1 MNIKGSSMALARL
14 VCRSISGVDA
24 PEVEV
29 EVHLGTGLPGFSLVG
44 LPETSVKEAKDRVRS
59 AILNSNFKFPSKR
72 ITVNLAPANLPKE
85 GGRFDLAIAIG
96 ILLASDQIK
105 CPEIL
110 NFECYG
116 ELSLSGELRCV
127 DGIIPCALAAKQ
139 QKRQVIVCTDNEHE
153 CALTGAQGFV
163 AKHLIDVCA
172 FLQQQLT
179 LPSAEQSEAP
189 PAKHSHLD
197 FSDVLGQEQAKRVLE
212 IAATGS
218 HNLLLIGP
226 PGTGKSMLA
235 ERFMTLLPNLEEQ
248 QALQTAAV
256 YSVCGKQRDD
266 WFSPPY
272 RAPHHS
278 ASAVALVGGGG
289 KPKPGEI
296 SLSHHGVLFLDELPE
311 FPRQVLDSLRQPM
324 ENHNVT
330 ISRAANQVTFPAH
343 FQLIAA
349 MNPSPCGHISG
360 QLRRS
365 TPDQI
370 LRYLNRLSG
379 PFLDRFALAIMVPLL
394 PKGMLADSQQGLHN
408 STEKSADIK
417 ERVLVA
423 RNIQLQRQ
431 GKLNHYLSSQEVNI
445 YCVLTK
451 EDALFLEQAIEK
463 MGLSIRAWHSLLKVA
478 RSIADLQ
485 QQQDISKAHLCEAL
499 NYRAMDR
506 LLSSFN

>member
-1 MNIKGSSMALARL
+1 MALSRL

-29 EVHLGTGLPGFSLVG
+29 EVHLGTGLPAFSLVG

-96 ILLASDQIK
+96 ILLASEQIK
-105 CPEIL
+105 CADIL
-110 NFECYG
+110 DYECYA
-116 ELSLSGELRCV
+116 ELSLSGELRRV
-127 DGIIPCALAAKQ
+127 DGIIPCALAAKT
-139 QKRQVIVCTDNEHE
+139 QKRKVLVCADNEHE
-153 CALTGAQGFV
+153 CALTGANGFV
-163 AKHLIDVCA
+163 AKHLLDVCA
-172 FLQQQLT
+172 FLEHKLALADAQQ
-179 LPSAEQSEAP
+179 SDVAAVEA
-189 PAKHSHLD
+189 SSVD

-212 IAATGS
+212 VAATGS

-235 ERFMTLLPNLEEQ
+235 ERFMTLLPHLEEQ

-256 YSVCGKQRDD
+256 YSVCGKQRED
-266 WFSPPY
+266 WFLPPY

-324 ENHNVT
+324 ETHDVT

-360 QLRRS
+360 NLRRS

-394 PKGMLADSQQGLHN
+394 PKGMLAVSQQGKQN
-408 STEKSADIK
+408 VAEKSVDIK
-417 ERVLVA
+417 ARVLKA
-423 RNIQLQRQ
+423 RQIQLQRQ
-431 GKLNHYLSSQEVNI
+431 GKLNHYLSSQEINQ
-445 YCVLTK
+445 YCILT
-451 EDALFLEQAIEK
+451 EQDALFLEQAIEK

-478 RSIADLQ
+478 RSIADLAGQ
-485 QQQDISKAHLCEAL
+485 PTILKAHLCEAL
-499 NYRAMDR
+499 SYRAMDR
-506 LLSSFN
+506 LLTSFQEAY

>member
-1 MNIKGSSMALARL
+1 MALSRL
-14 VCRSISGVDA
+14 VCRAISGVDA

-59 AILNSNFKFPSKR
+59 AILNSNFKFPSKK
-72 ITVNLAPANLPKE
+72 ITVNLGPANLPKE
-85 GGRFDLAIAIG
+85 GGRFDLAIALG
-96 ILLASDQIK
+96 ILIASEQIQ
-105 CPEIL
+105 CAEIL
-110 NFECYG
+110 NYECYG
-116 ELSLSGELRCV
+116 ELSLSGELRSV
-127 DGIIPCALAAKQ
+127 DGIIPCALAAKTQ
-139 QKRQVIVCTDNEHE
+139 QRKIIVCPDNQHE

-163 AKHLIDVCA
+163 ARHLLDVCA
-172 FLQQQLT
+172 FLQQQLELQAAVQKEIQDQDT
-179 LPSAEQSEAP
+179 HQ
-189 PAKHSHLD
+189 LD

-212 IAATGS
+212 VAAAGS

-256 YSVCGKQRDD
+256 YSVCGKQRKN
-266 WFSPPY
+266 WFAPPY

-311 FPRQVLDSLRQPM
+311 FPRSVLDSLRQPM
-324 ENHNVT
+324 ETHNVT

-360 QLRRS
+360 NLRRS

-379 PFLDRFALAIMVPLL
+379 PFLDRFALSIMVPLL
-394 PKGMLADSQQGLHN
+394 PKGMLAISQQGRQN
-408 STEKSADIK
+408 VAEKSVDIK
-417 ERVLVA
+417 ARVLKA
-423 RNIQLQRQ
+423 RQLQFQRQ
-431 GKLNHYLSSQEVNI
+431 GKLNHYLSSQEINE
-445 YCVLTK
+445 YCILTE

-478 RSIADLQ
+478 RSIADLDDQ
-485 QQQDISKAHLCEAL
+485 PRILKAHLSEAL
-499 NYRAMDR
+499 SYRAMDR
-506 LLSSFN
+506 LLTSFQEAY

>member
-1 MNIKGSSMALARL
+1 MALARL
-14 VCRSISGVDA
+14 VCRAISGVDA

-72 ITVNLAPANLPKE
+72 ITVNLGPANLPKE
-85 GGRFDLAIAIG
+85 GGRFDLAIALG
-96 ILLASDQIK
+96 ILLASDQIQ
-105 CPEIL
+105 CADIL
-110 NFECYG
+110 NYECYG
-116 ELSLSGELRCV
+116 ELSLSGELRNV
-127 DGIIPCALAAKQ
+127 DGIIPCALAAKKRQ
-139 QKRQVIVCTDNEHE
+139 RQVIVCPDNEHE
-153 CALTGAQGFV
+153 CALTKVQGFV
-163 AKHLIDVCA
+163 ARHLIEVCA
-172 FLQQQLT
+172 FLQQQST
-179 LPSAEQSEAP
+179 LPSALQKDMSEP
-189 PAKHSHLD
+189 DHNQLD
-197 FSDVLGQEQAKRVLE
+197 FCDVLGQEQAKRVLE
-212 IAATGS
+212 VAAAGG

-311 FPRQVLDSLRQPM
+311 FPRQVLDSLRQPL
-324 ENHNVT
+324 ETHDVT

-379 PFLDRFALAIMVPLL
+379 PFLDRFALSIMVPLL
-394 PKGMLADSQQGLHN
+394 PKGMLAISQQGKKNLA
-408 STEKSADIK
+408 EKSVDIK
-417 ERVLVA
+417 KRVLNA
-423 RNIQLQRQ
+423 RDIQLKRQ
-431 GKLNHYLSSQEVNI
+431 GKLNHYLSSQEINSVCI
-445 YCVLTK
+445 LTE

-478 RSIADLQ
+478 RSIADLESTVNL
-485 QQQDISKAHLCEAL
+485 SKKHLCEAL
-499 NYRAMDR
+499 TYRAMDR
-506 LLSSFN
+506 LLMSVNQL

>member
-1 MNIKGSSMALARL
+1 MALARL
-14 VCRSISGVDA
+14 VCRAISGVDA

-59 AILNSNFKFPSKR
+59 AILNSHYKFPSKR

-85 GGRFDLAIAIG
+85 GGRFDLAIALG
-96 ILLASDQIK
+96 ILIASEQIQ
-105 CPEIL
+105 CPDIL
-110 NFECYG
+110 NYECYG
-116 ELSLSGELRCV
+116 ELSLSGELRSV
-127 DGIIPCALAAKQ
+127 DGIIPCALAAKKQ
-139 QKRQVIVCTDNEHE
+139 QRQVIVCADNQHE

-163 AKHLIDVCA
+163 APHLLDVCA
-172 FLQQQLT
+172 FLQQQTT
-179 LPSAEQSEAP
+179 LQAAQQSAAPVSKESEV
-189 PAKHSHLD
+189 D

-212 IAATGS
+212 VAAAGS

-235 ERFMTLLPNLEEQ
+235 ERFMTLLPNLEEE

-256 YSVCGKQRDD
+256 YSVCGKRRDD
-266 WFSPPY
+266 WFLPPY

-278 ASAVALVGGGG
+278 ASSVALVGGGG

-324 ENHNVT
+324 ETHDVT

-360 QLRRS
+360 NLRRS

-379 PFLDRFALAIMVPLL
+379 PFLDRFSLSLMVPLL
-394 PKGMLADSQQGLHN
+394 PKGMLAESQQGAKNL
-408 STEKSADIK
+408 TEKSCDVK
-417 ERVLVA
+417 ERVLKA
-423 RNIQLQRQ
+423 RKIQLQRQ
-431 GKLNHYLSSQEVNI
+431 GKLNHYLSSQEINNFCI
-445 YCVLTK
+445 LSQQ
-451 EDALFLEQAIEK
+451 DALFLEQAIEK

-485 QQQDISKAHLCEAL
+485 GQTDISKTHLCEAL
-499 NYRAMDR
+499 TYRAMDR
-506 LLSSFN
+506 LLKSVAHE

>member
-1 MNIKGSSMALARL
+1 MALSRL

-29 EVHLGTGLPGFSLVG
+29 EVHLGTGLPAFSLDG

-59 AILNSNFKFPSKR
+59 AILNSNYKFPSKR

-85 GGRFDLAIAIG
+85 GGRFDLAIALG
-96 ILLASDQIK
+96 ILIASDQLK

-110 NFECYG
+110 QFECYG
-116 ELSLSGELRCV
+116 ELSLSGELRHV
-127 DGIIPCALAAKQ
+127 DGIIPCALAAKEQ
-139 QKRQVIVCTDNEHE
+139 QRQVIVCHDNAHE
-153 CALTGAQGFV
+153 CALTGANGVV
-163 AKHLIDVCA
+163 ANSLIDVCA
-172 FLQQQLT
+172 YLQQQLT
-179 LPSAEQSEAP
+179 LPPAEQDVTP
-189 PAKHSHLD
+189 PITPSSLD
-197 FSDVLGQEQAKRVLE
+197 FSDVIGQEQAKRVLE
-212 IAATGS
+212 VAAVGS

-235 ERFMTLLPNLEEQ
+235 ERFMTLLPNLEEH

-256 YSVCGKQRDD
+256 YSVSGKQRDD
-266 WFSPPY
+266 WFIPPF

-289 KPKPGEI
+289 KPKPGQI
-296 SLSHHGVLFLDELPE
+296 SLSHHGVLFLDELAE

-324 ENHNVT
+324 ENHHVT

-360 QLRRS
+360 NLRRS

-370 LRYLNRLSG
+370 LRYLGRLSG

-394 PKGMLADSQQGLHN
+394 PKGLLAESQLGTKNKLE
-408 STEKSADIK
+408 TSAEIK
-417 ERVLVA
+417 VRVLAA
-423 RNIQLQRQ
+423 RHIQLTRQ
-431 GKLNHYLSSQEVNI
+431 GKLNHYLSSQEVNQF
-445 YCVLTK
+445 CVLSK
-451 EDALFLEQAIEK
+451 EDAIFLEQAIDK

-485 QQQDISKAHLCEAL
+485 QQAEISKSHLCEAL